1 MYSSNITTMYRN
13 NNKNNS
19 INFNTLNT
27 YFTKPSYKFYPENE
41 DDNHCKYINI
51 RGIVKSCD
59 IHSLTPISS
68 IHDLIGY
75 DFDFN
80 TLQNNNKN
88 KNNKETKSNKNP
100 ITYTIYICNSAISKF
115 ANKLKNDKEF
125 NSLNCRFIVVSG
137 DSDDTCPDDLFESDS
152 DFNSN
157 SNINSNFK
165 QFIEND
171 KIVHW
176 YSQNCILPENTHK
189 KLSQIPIG
197 LGYHHLHNEE
207 IEYEAKKI
215 VSPMK
220 QEELLDS
227 IIEHS
232 KKMTMPFWK
241 RELKCYINFNF
252 ESNYIR
258 SRFGY
263 DRYEAITKIPKI
275 LQFSEKSEVQRTVS
289 WHTQSKYAFVVSPFG
304 NGYDCHRTWEALIL
318 GCIPIV
324 KTSGIDGL
332 YDDLPVLIVNDWSD
346 INEKL
351 LRKTLED
358 FKKKHENNKFSY
370 DKLTL
375 NYWMNKINSHKVV

>member
-1 MYSSNITTMYRN
+1 MSRN

-27 YFTKPSYKFYPENE
+27 NFTKPTYKFYPENE

-80 TLQNNNKN
+80 TLQNNK
-88 KNNKETKSNKNP
+88 P
-100 ITYTIYICNSAISKF
+100 IIYTIYICNSAISKF
-115 ANKLKNDKEF
+115 ANKLKNDKAF
-125 NSLNCRFIVVSG
+125 ANLNCRFIVVSG
-137 DSDDTCPDDLFESDS
+137 DSDDTCPDDLFESYSNIDS
-152 DFNSN
+152 D
-157 SNINSNFK
+157 FK

-171 KIVHW
+171 KIIHW
-176 YSQNCILPENTHK
+176 FSQNCIRTTHH
-189 KLSQIPIG
+189 KLSQLPIG
-197 LGYHHLHNEE
+197 LAYHHLHNEY
-207 IEYEAKKI
+207 IEYEAQKI

-220 QEELLDS
+220 QEAVLDS
-227 IIEHS
+227 IIQKS
-232 KKMTMPFWK
+232 KQMNLPFWK

-263 DRYEAITKIPKI
+263 DRYEAITKIPEN
-275 LQFSEKSEVQRTVS
+275 LTFSEKSEVQRNIS
-289 WHTQSKYAFVVSPFG
+289 WNTQSKYAFVVSPFG
-304 NGYDCHRTWEALIL
+304 NGFDCHRTWEALIL

-324 KTSGIDGL
+324 KTSGIDSL
-332 YDDLPVLIVNDWSD
+332 YEDLPVLIIKDWSD
-346 INEKL
+346 ITNEL
-351 LRKTLED
+351 LRKTLDD
-358 FKKKHENNKFSY
+358 FKKKHDKGEFNY
-370 DKLTL
+370 YKLTL
-375 NYWMNKINSHKVV
+375 KYWMDKINSHKVI